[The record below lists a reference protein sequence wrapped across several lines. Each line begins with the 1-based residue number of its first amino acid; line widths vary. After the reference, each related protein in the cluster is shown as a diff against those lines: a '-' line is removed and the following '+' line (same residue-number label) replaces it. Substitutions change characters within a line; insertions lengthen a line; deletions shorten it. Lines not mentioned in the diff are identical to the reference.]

1 MTRRRTLT
9 LGARYAIVGAAALVF
24 VFPFYW
30 MLVTSLNHRDTVFDV
45 PPLLWPQWQ
54 FHNYVETWQTLN
66 WPLFFTNT
74 LVVVGGRIVLV
85 LATSALA
92 GYAFAAMNFRARN
105 LLFASVI
112 AMFIIPDEVR
122 LVPNFIILKYLG
134 WLDSYQAQFVPYGAT
149 VIGIFLMRQ
158 FFLTLPKEL
167 WEAAQL
173 DGTSHLRYL
182 WSIALPLSRPA
193 LVTLALLQFVDGW
206 NAFLW
211 PLIVTATDA
220 RRPIQVALAYFDAVD
235 STDPILLAAAALIT
249 TLPLLIVFVFAQ
261 RQIVGGIAGTG
272 IRG

>member
-1 MTRRRTLT
+1 MMRRRTLAF
-9 LGARYAIVGAAALVF
+9 GARYAIVGSAAIAF
-24 VFPFYW
+24 IFPFYW
-30 MLVTSLNHRDTVFDV
+30 MLVTSLNRRDTVFDV

-54 FHNYVETWQTLN
+54 FQNYVETWQTLN
-66 WPLFFTNT
+66 WSLFFTNT
-74 LVVVGGRIVLV
+74 VIVVGGRILLV

-92 GYAFAAMNFRARN
+92 GYAFAAMDFRGKS

-211 PLIVTATDA
+211 PLIVTSTDA
-220 RRPIQVALAYFDAVD
+220 KRPIQVALAYFDAVD

>member
-1 MTRRRTLT
+1 
-9 LGARYAIVGAAALVF
+9 
-24 VFPFYW
+24 
-30 MLVTSLNHRDTVFDV
+30 
-45 PPLLWPQWQ
+45 
-54 FHNYVETWQTLN
+54 
-66 WPLFFTNT
+66 
-74 LVVVGGRIVLV
+74 
-85 LATSALA
+85 
-92 GYAFAAMNFRARN
+92 
-105 LLFASVI
+105 
-112 AMFIIPDEVR
+112 MFIIPDEVR

-249 TLPLLIVFVFAQ
+249 TLPLLIVFIFAQ